1 MSDNPGRIE
10 YYLPKEMS
18 NATWLLAG
26 VAALFAVLWLWLIPA
41 QGTRIGLGVFFLL
54 LAGVLGVQAR
64 ATPDIRLEFSA
75 EGLCYRH
82 FGYKL
87 YTGWSNVT
95 GRVQKRTS
103 RGTVE
108 GLALRQPAEVV
119 AWRPWVAAIIRLL
132 NFWGER
138 SRFIP
143 LTPFLISNPDL
154 LQDLERFLPGLASPT
169 QQEATKA

>member
-1 MSDNPGRIE
+1 MSPNPGRTE

-26 VAALFAVLWLWLIPA
+26 VAALFAVLWLLLVPA
-41 QGTRIGLGVFFLL
+41 QGTRIGLGLFFLL
-54 LAGVLGVQAR
+54 LAGVLAVQAR
-64 ATPDIRLEFSA
+64 ATPGIRLELSA

-87 YTGWSNVT
+87 CTPWPNVA
-95 GRVQKRTS
+95 GRLQKRTG
-103 RGTVE
+103 RGVVE
-108 GLALRQPAEVV
+108 GLALRQPAEVT

-154 LQDLERFLPGLASPT
+154 LQDLERFLPGLVSPT
-169 QQEATKA
+169 QAETTKT